1 MGANADPTVCKDRYC
16 DANSVC
22 GVACVEIDLMEANRN
37 AFVATVHTADD
48 SSGESFGMGH
58 YVKHEHRFIPG
69 PGTACAYGPRDS
81 CTINTHHRFTAR
93 YAFAPEG
100 TAFSVAVSLEQEGR
114 RVTLPQPMRYV
125 DAPQHGDVTVGVALH
140 LHCSSIPER
149 G

>member
-1 MGANADPTVCKDRYC
+1 MGANHDPTVCKDRYC

-48 SSGESFGMGH
+48 PNGESFGMGH
-58 YVKHEHRFIPG
+58 YVKREHRFIPG

-100 TAFSVAVSLEQEGR
+100 AAFSVTVSLEQEGR
-114 RVTLPQPMRYV
+114 RVTLPNLCAMLTHRST
-125 DAPQHGDVTVGVALH
+125 AT
-140 LHCSSIPER
+140 SR
-149 G
+149 